1 MLVSKE
7 DAAKL
12 MTAKEHDGGIGV
24 RSYLQSAFTKLMA
37 TSKEGV
43 CEAISKLK
51 SRLDGES
58 KVKDLL
64 SYRCRDFMFI

>member
-12 MTAKEHDGGIGV
+12 MAAKEHDGGIGV

-43 CEAISKLK
+43 SEAISKLK

-58 KVKDLL
+58 KVKTLL

>member
-37 TSKEGV
+37 TSKGV
-43 CEAISKLK
+43 SEAISKLK
-51 SRLDGES
+51 SRLDGDS
-58 KVKDLL
+58 KVKTLL
-64 SYRCRDFMFI
+64 NY